1 MGKDNRTR
9 IQVPIRTAM
18 MSFFIF
24 YPSTKF
30 LAILKTEKLGR
41 KAGSVSLKRDDLLWS
56 ER

>member
-1 MGKDNRTR
+1 MGKDDRTR
-9 IQVPIRTAM
+9 IQVPIKTPV

-41 KAGSVSLKRDDLLWS
+41 KAVSMSLKRDEPL
-56 ER
+56 

>member
-1 MGKDNRTR
+1 MGKDDGSK
-9 IQVPIRTAM
+9 IQVPIKAPV

-41 KAGSVSLKRDDLLWS
+41 KVGSISLKRDELL
-56 ER
+56 